1 MKEYKRITTKQ
12 IIETIVDKQGL
23 TVSPKGYICNIS
35 LYNCNLR
42 EDFVHMLFG
51 FEIDLSISFFRPD
64 IVINIPNGECSDI
77 FEHDYKYSNKIM
89 KMLLKLIPTTIQE
102 RYGNELSYVTF
113 SVLHEIGHWKYLC
126 DMNWTANEYQENDSV
141 ERKYFLTLFGENIES
156 EDAFL
161 SYRQISSEK
170 AADKYAF
177 SKLEN
182 CLERIVM
189 QCEV

>member
-12 IIETIVDKQGL
+12 IIDAVVDKQGL
-23 TVSPKGYICNIS
+23 AVSPKGYICNIS

-51 FEIDLSISFFRPD
+51 FEIDSSISLFNPD

-77 FEHDYKYSNKIM
+77 FEHDYTYSNKIM
-89 KMLLKLIPTTIQE
+89 KMLLNLIPMNIKKS
-102 RYGNELSYVTF
+102 YGNELSYVTF

-126 DMNWTANEYQENDSV
+126 DMNWTPIEYQENDSV
-141 ERKYFLTLFGENIES
+141 EREHFLTLYGEKLAS

-161 SYRQISSEK
+161 NYRQISSEK
-170 AADKYAF
+170 AADKYAL
-177 SKLEN
+177 SMLEN

-189 QCEV
+189 